1 MSGERSEFRNKIQ
14 KLLSAGEETSNKRR
28 GIDSSM
34 STSTSSTSENSYE
47 VFNGM
52 QISEYYRFF
61 KL

>member
-1 MSGERSEFRNKIQ
+1 MSEERSEFRNKIQ
-14 KLLSAGEETSNKRR
+14 RLLSAGEETSNKRP

-34 STSTSSTSENSYE
+34 SSTGSTSEKSYE

-52 QISEYYRFF
+52 QIFEYYRFF

>member
-1 MSGERSEFRNKIQ
+1 MSGDRSEFRNKIQ

-28 GIDSSM
+28 GIESSM
-34 STSTSSTSENSYE
+34 SSTSSTSENSYE

-52 QISEYYRFF
+52 QIFEYYRFF

>member
-1 MSGERSEFRNKIQ
+1 MSGDRSEFRNKIQ

-28 GIDSSM
+28 GIESSM
-34 STSTSSTSENSYE
+34 SSTSSMSENSYE

-52 QISEYYRFF
+52 QIFEYYRFL

>member
-28 GIDSSM
+28 FIDS
-34 STSTSSTSENSYE
+34 STSSTSENSYE

-52 QISEYYRFF
+52 QIFEYYCFF

>member
-14 KLLSAGEETSNKRR
+14 RLLSAGEELSNKRR
-28 GIDSSM
+28 SVDS
-34 STSTSSTSENSYE
+34 STSSTSENSYE

-52 QISEYYRFF
+52 QIFEYYRFF